1 VLHVRVQLALRAQL
15 SCVTVVIDEV
25 NDETDKVTGGGV
37 RGGGGC
43 SNRKCVTRGRVAG
56 GECLLARPKAVCA
69 DRRRPK

>member
-1 VLHVRVQLALRAQL
+1 MLHVCVLLALRAQI
-15 SCVTVVIDEV
+15 SGGTVMIDEV
-25 NDETDKVTGGGV
+25 NDETEKVTGGGA
-37 RGGGGC
+37 RGGGSR